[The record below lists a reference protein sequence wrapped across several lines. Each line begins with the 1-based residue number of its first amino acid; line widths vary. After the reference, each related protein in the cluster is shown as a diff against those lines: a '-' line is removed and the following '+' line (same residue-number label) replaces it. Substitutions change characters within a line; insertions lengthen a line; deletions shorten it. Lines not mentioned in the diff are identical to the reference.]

1 MTEAK
6 TITILEAIP
15 ELEAL
20 ERYLMGMNSSEENL
34 DKTLLLILARAVDKR
49 LEELTDQY
57 ELEVNSEEQFFTD
70 DLLEFM
76 KKKSEFAENTLSADS
91 AETEFLSDSVPDHR
105 LIITLLKEGFNG
117 KERMS
122 REVIPIFLL
131 LVRATK
137 EKLKYFQEKYN
148 WKIRVNGKA
157 PEKVCG
163 PGGKLRGLEEE
174 ICVHLKPLYHSGR

>member
-1 MTEAK
+1 MTEVK
-6 TITILEAIP
+6 SMTILEAIP
-15 ELEAL
+15 ELRIL
-20 ERYLMGMNSSEENL
+20 ERYLADTDYNGMDI
-34 DKTLLLILARAVDKR
+34 DKELLLILTQRVDQR
-49 LEELTDQY
+49 LDELTDRY
-57 ELEVNSEEQFFTD
+57 RLEVNTEEQFFVEG
-70 DLLEFM
+70 LLEFM